1 MQGIDEGQVLLLVY
15 LLVSYSGVNQSS
27 TVYWKPDSVAGTG
40 HIAINKMS
48 RDFPGGSVVKTLNSQ
63 CRGLKFD
70 PWSGNQIPYAVTKS
84 LHGTLKIPHAKDPA
98 QPKEKKSAKYLPTFM
113 DLTI

>member
-1 MQGIDEGQVLLLVY
+1 MQAIDEGQVLLLAY

-48 RDFPGGSVVKTLNSQ
+48 KDLLGGPVVKALNSQ

-70 PWSGNQIPYAVTKS
+70 PWSGNQIPW
-84 LHGTLKIPHAKDPA
+84 L
-98 QPKEKKSAKYLPTFM
+98 
-113 DLTI
+113 